1 MPFFYEDETCNQTKN
16 GLRQQQTT
24 TTFDEDGDE
33 NRIQTQV
40 QSSNAEHVIDHQ
52 IQSSDENQV
61 ANDPIDNELRL
72 GKQSTWMIDYG
83 SGEMTCM
90 MMTKLL
96 TLLYLQIM
104 ILLHF
109 KKLSKIQSDNKPW
122 MRRLGLQRKTI
133 VGSLQNKAKER

>member
-1 MPFFYEDETCNQTKN
+1 M
-16 GLRQQQTT
+16 
-24 TTFDEDGDE
+24 
-33 NRIQTQV
+33 
-40 QSSNAEHVIDHQ
+40 QSSNAEHVVDHQ

-72 GKQSTWMIDYG
+72 GKQQTWMIDYG

-109 KKLSKIQSDNKPW
+109 KKLSKIQSDKKLW
-122 MRRLGLQRKTI
+122 MRRLGL
-133 VGSLQNKAKER
+133 